1 MFFFF
6 FFVIWK
12 EILFFELNS
21 RFLWQ
26 LGQRSQLENLIKF
39 IEFNQLL
46 VKSLFKMVL
55 GIGLGIEKVE
65 SDMT

>member
-6 FFVIWK
+6 FLVIWK

-26 LGQRSQLENLIKF
+26 LGQLSQLENLIEF